1 MEVNYLRGGQGLL
14 ALSLEHLPRAGFS
27 EGSWLPE
34 KRTPKCSGTGDSS
47 HGQNCPLAGEAG
59 RADPRRTGL
68 SPQAVVQAPGVAS
81 AAGVRD
87 ARG

>member
-1 MEVNYLRGGQGLL
+1 MEMNYLREGQGLL
-14 ALSLEHLPRAGFS
+14 GLFLEHLPRAGFS

-34 KRTPKCSGTGDSS
+34 NRTPKCSGTGDSL

-59 RADPRRTGL
+59 RADPCRAGL
-68 SPQAVVQAPGVAS
+68 SPQAAGQVPGVGS

-87 ARG
+87 GRH